1 LKQDLLEIKKF
12 EIKYSCE
19 DLMRETTFLIETSS
33 DSKCILNQKSG
44 KFRWV
49 EIQWKFTGKT

>member
-1 LKQDLLEIKKF
+1 
-12 EIKYSCE
+12 
-19 DLMRETTFLIETSS
+19 MRETTFLIDTSS
-33 DSKCILNQKSG
+33 DSNYILNQKSG